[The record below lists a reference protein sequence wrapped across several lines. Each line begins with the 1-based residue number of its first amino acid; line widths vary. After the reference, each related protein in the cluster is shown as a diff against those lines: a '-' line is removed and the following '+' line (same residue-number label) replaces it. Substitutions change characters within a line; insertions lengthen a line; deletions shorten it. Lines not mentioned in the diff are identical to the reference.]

1 MCEKNSVVKFANMTE
16 QEIKVILREI
26 NWDTKCTV
34 DELYD
39 VFTGK
44 VERVY
49 QVDKDWLRTRILN
62 GNYWYKVLD
71 IYSKEELKEVLKDSN
86 INNLFPRSLREKYK
100 HVKSVLFR

>member
-1 MCEKNSVVKFANMTE
+1 MTE
-16 QEIKVILREI
+16 QEIKQILREI

-49 QVDKDWLRTRILN
+49 QVDKDWLYTRILN
-62 GNYWYKVLD
+62 GNRWYKVLEIFSED
-71 IYSKEELKEVLKDSN
+71 ELKEVLKKKN
-86 INNLFPRSLREKYK
+86 INNLFPRPLREKYD
-100 HVKSVLFR
+100 HIRSFLYR